1 MRAKIAFASIFS
13 LALAAVA
20 AVNAWPYWRTRE
32 AYRYDGQ
39 EVAGFPYAFRRIG
52 GDCGAAGCENYDFH
66 LGYFAA
72 DLALGLAFA
81 ALAGLIAAA
90 LARRPRRA

>member
-1 MRAKIAFASIFS
+1 MRAKLAFCSIFS
-13 LALAAVA
+13 VALVA
-20 AVNAWPYWRTRE
+20 AAAINAWPYWRTRQ

-39 EVAGFPYAFRRIG
+39 EVAGFPLAFRRIG
-52 GDCGAAGCENYDFH
+52 GDCAAACENYAFH

-72 DLALGLAFA
+72 DLTLALAFA